1 MAKYKV
7 EIGQIRKEWRG
18 WDGYDEFFEAEEWA
32 SFKTIEEYREE
43 VRVLKSQGYAI
54 YNQDDYTTQF
64 ICE

>member
-1 MAKYKV
+1 MEKYKV
-7 EIGQIRKEWRG
+7 EIGQIRREWRG

-43 VRVLKSQGYAI
+43 VRVLKSQGYVI
-54 YNQDDYTTQF
+54 YNQDDFKTQF